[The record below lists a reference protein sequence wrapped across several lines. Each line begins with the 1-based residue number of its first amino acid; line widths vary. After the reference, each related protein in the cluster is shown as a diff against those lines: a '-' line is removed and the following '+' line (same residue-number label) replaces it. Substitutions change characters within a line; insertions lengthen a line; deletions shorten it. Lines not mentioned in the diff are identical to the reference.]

1 MTTYRYDRA
10 ARRRPHFL
18 ARNFLARTKSLRPD
32 RLVPNA
38 KVSIPGRSS
47 GVRLFIIV
55 ITKHRRV
62 MDPQSPV
69 RSRVRPAILTGG
81 ISMLSSM
88 FRSDLPSVEFHDSAF
103 SGGATVQR

>member
-10 ARRRPHFL
+10 ARRRPRFL
-18 ARNFLARTKSLRPD
+18 PRMKSLRPD

-69 RSRVRPAILTGG
+69 RSRVRPAISTGG
-81 ISMLSSM
+81 ISML
-88 FRSDLPSVEFHDSAF
+88 
-103 SGGATVQR
+103 ATGLSRKEAATEAHCRNCQSTWQF